1 MRSGLDVC
9 RPLVWLFAFCSS
21 STLIGLAGGS
31 SLKVM
36 SAPNILQVGT
46 PVNVFVECQDCT
58 GEDDI
63 QVEILVLSYPTKSRR
78 LASRFVTLRQVDHFQ
93 SFGVIR
99 ISPTDFSL
107 EPNLKQYVFLQARF
121 PDIQLEKAA
130 LVSFQ
135 SGYIY
140 IQTDKT
146 LYTPNSKLHYRMF
159 AVTPHMEPV
168 ERDNQTDTSITVQIV
183 SPEGIILESNT
194 VFLQSGMYSGSYK
207 LAEIVSIGLW
217 RVEARFS
224 SKPQM
229 SYSSEFEVKEH
240 VLPSFEVKLILESP
254 FFYTD
259 SQELT
264 VEIKATYLFGEEV
277 DGTAY
282 GVFGVIHRG
291 RKHSIP
297 SSLQRVEI
305 TGGEG
310 QVQLKKEHLSHYFQ
324 NIQDLVGS
332 SMFVAV
338 GVLTESGSEMVGA
351 EFRGIKIV
359 TSPYTLSFKRT
370 PKYFKPGMSFDVMV
384 EVANS
389 DGSPAQGVNV
399 VVDPGEVKGRTSA
412 NGLARLSINTD
423 QGSQI
428 ITVTARTDVRAISPE
443 RQASTN
449 MTATSYTTTSN
460 SYLHIGVDRAQV
472 SVGENLKVIF
482 SFIMQDNTDK
492 DITYLILSRG
502 QLVKHGF
509 YRTQGQTL
517 ISMTVPVT
525 SNMMPSFRLIAYY
538 HPSDNEVV
546 SDSVWVDVQDS
557 CLGSLKLET
566 TTPSS
571 SYEPRKMFGLK
582 VTGDPGATV
591 GLVAV
596 DKGVF
601 VLNNKHLLNQQKV
614 WDTVESYDTGCTPG
628 GGKNGISVF
637 SDAGLLFVS
646 NTASATPHRQEY
658 SCPAPSRKKRDTTLR
673 AMTTSLANQYE
684 DQLQRDCCL
693 DGIRDSPLSYS
704 CERRSEYIGDE
715 VACVEAFL
723 RCCKEMETKKEDD
736 LQVAL
741 SKRGEEDDSYMDSD
755 EIVSRTQFPAS
766 WLWMDV
772 KLPPCPETQPTCPST
787 SMQKHIPLQDSITTW
802 QFIGISLS
810 RSLGICIAEP
820 LEVIVRKDFFL
831 DVKLPY
837 FAVRG
842 EQLQIKVL
850 IYNYSPNPATVV
862 VDLFEQ
868 QDLCSAAFKRGK
880 HRQAVHVGRKT
891 SLSVPFI
898 VIPVKE
904 GQYPIEVKAAVKDS
918 MLSDGIK
925 KTLRV
930 VPDGIM
936 VKVPKTV
943 VINPEKIGEDG
954 KQVEII
960 NSRISPRDFVPNT
973 PTSTQIYVTG
983 RDQADKLENDINGE
997 SVGNL
1002 IYQPGGDGE
1011 ENMIHLSLTV
1021 AATWYLDQTNQ
1032 WEAVN
1037 IDRRNEALQHIRTGH
1052 LNQLTYRKT
1061 DGSFAAYPD
1070 QQSSTWL
1077 TAFVVKVLAMADKL
1091 VAVKRTGVCDAVEFL
1106 ISRVQTRTGL
1116 FHEAGE
1122 VFHSAMM
1129 GDVLGTDSDAS
1140 MTAFCLIAMQ
1150 ESQSICTH
1158 VTGLQASKA
1167 KAMVYLEMRLPT
1179 LINPYAVAIAS
1190 YALANENKLRQDILF
1205 KFASPDSSYWQVP
1218 MGRVYTLEA
1227 TAYSLLALVKSMAF
1241 EEATPVVRWLNKQQ
1255 RVAGGFGSTQ
1265 ATILVY
1271 QALAEFWTSYKG
1283 PEYDLNVD
1291 ILLPGR
1297 SKPDMYNFDRESR
1310 YTTRTS
1316 KMKSINQ
1323 NVKVTATGKGEAVL
1337 KMVSLYYALP
1347 KDKDCPRFD
1356 LSVQL
1361 LPEKKDEDEAT
1372 FQLTIKV
1379 LHKDLERDANMSVL
1393 DIGLLTG
1400 FDVNTQDLSLLSKG
1414 RARTIS
1420 KYSVNPPESDRG
1432 ALIIYL
1438 DKISHKRP
1446 EEIKFRIHQKFKVG
1460 VMQPAAVSVYEHAL
1474 DDSNQT
1480 SCVRFYHPER
1490 TSGQLLRL
1498 CRGDECTCA
1507 EENCSMQKK
1516 GNISNDER
1524 TAKACETQ
1532 QFNKIDYVYKVRLQD
1547 FTKSLS
1553 TDVYTVRVLDVIKE
1567 GNNDVAP
1574 EGKERIFLG
1583 FPHCRAALDL
1593 KKDQNYLIMGA
1604 SKDIHVDRRD
1614 KLYQYVLGERT
1625 WVEYW
1630 PTESECET
1638 EQHRPTCQGM
1648 EELVREYTQ
1657 YGCRQ

>member
-1 MRSGLDVC
+1 
-9 RPLVWLFAFCSS
+9 
-21 STLIGLAGGS
+21 
-31 SLKVM
+31 
-36 SAPNILQVGT
+36 
-46 PVNVFVECQDCT
+46 
-58 GEDDI
+58 
-63 QVEILVLSYPTKSRR
+63 
-78 LASRFVTLRQVDHFQ
+78 
-93 SFGVIR
+93 
-99 ISPTDFSL
+99 
-107 EPNLKQYVFLQARF
+107 
-121 PDIQLEKAA
+121 
-130 LVSFQ
+130 
-135 SGYIY
+135 
-140 IQTDKT
+140 
-146 LYTPNSKLHYRMF
+146 
-159 AVTPHMEPV
+159 
-168 ERDNQTDTSITVQIV
+168 
-183 SPEGIILESNT
+183 
-194 VFLQSGMYSGSYK
+194 
-207 LAEIVSIGLW
+207 
-217 RVEARFS
+217 
-224 SKPQM
+224 
-229 SYSSEFEVKEH
+229 
-240 VLPSFEVKLILESP
+240 
-254 FFYTD
+254 
-259 SQELT
+259 
-264 VEIKATYLFGEEV
+264 
-277 DGTAY
+277 
-282 GVFGVIHRG
+282 
-291 RKHSIP
+291 
-297 SSLQRVEI
+297 
-305 TGGEG
+305 
-310 QVQLKKEHLSHYFQ
+310 
-324 NIQDLVGS
+324 
-332 SMFVAV
+332 
-338 GVLTESGSEMVGA
+338 
-351 EFRGIKIV
+351 
-359 TSPYTLSFKRT
+359 
-370 PKYFKPGMSFDVMV
+370 
-384 EVANS
+384 
-389 DGSPAQGVNV
+389 
-399 VVDPGEVKGRTSA
+399 
-412 NGLARLSINTD
+412 
-423 QGSQI
+423 
-428 ITVTARTDVRAISPE
+428 
-443 RQASTN
+443 
-449 MTATSYTTTSN
+449 
-460 SYLHIGVDRAQV
+460 
-472 SVGENLKVIF
+472 
-482 SFIMQDNTDK
+482 
-492 DITYLILSRG
+492 
-502 QLVKHGF
+502 
-509 YRTQGQTL
+509 
-517 ISMTVPVT
+517 
-525 SNMMPSFRLIAYY
+525 
-538 HPSDNEVV
+538 
-546 SDSVWVDVQDS
+546 
-557 CLGSLKLET
+557 
-566 TTPSS
+566 
-571 SYEPRKMFGLK
+571 MFGLK

-601 VLNNKHLLNQQKV
+601 VLNNKHLLNQQKARLV

-741 SKRGEEDDSYMDSD
+741 SEEDDSYMDSD

-772 KLPPCPETQPTCPST
+772 KLPPCPETQPACPST

-898 VIPVKE
+898 VIPMKE

-1167 KAMVYLEMRLPT
+1167 KAVVYLEMRLPT

-1205 KFASPDSSYWQVP
+1205 KFASPDSSHWQVP

-1227 TAYSLLALVKSMAF
+1227 TAYSLLALIKSMAF

-1316 KMKSINQ
+1316 KM
-1323 NVKVTATGKGEAVL
+1323 
-1337 KMVSLYYALP
+1337 VSLYYALP

-1356 LSVQL
+1356 
-1361 LPEKKDEDEAT
+1361 
-1372 FQLTIKV
+1372 

-1583 FPHCRAALDL
+1583 FPHCRVALDL

-1630 PTESECET
+1630 PTESECKT